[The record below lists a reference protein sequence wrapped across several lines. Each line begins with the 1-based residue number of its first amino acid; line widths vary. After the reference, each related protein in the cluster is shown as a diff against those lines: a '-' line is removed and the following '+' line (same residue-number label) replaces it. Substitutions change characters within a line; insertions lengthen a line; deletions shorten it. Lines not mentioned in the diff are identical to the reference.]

1 MTKDDLLLKIEELE
15 ERVREYKDDAEY
27 WKEEYDMKEEE
38 VEELRGDI
46 SELKDELY
54 EWENKETERQF
65 PQINTIIKE
74 MIFNEFL
81 NVIDLVTTEEM
92 SKFAEEIKKK

>member
-81 NVIDLVTTEEM
+81 TVIDLVTPEEM